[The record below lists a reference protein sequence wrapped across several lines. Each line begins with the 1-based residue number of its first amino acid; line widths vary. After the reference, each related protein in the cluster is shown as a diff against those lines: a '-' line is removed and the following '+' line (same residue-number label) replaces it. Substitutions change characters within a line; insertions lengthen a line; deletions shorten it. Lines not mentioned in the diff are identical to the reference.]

1 MDELSCYKYYD
12 YERAMMPE
20 NKAPPSKYQCAD
32 IINEINPI
40 HLVCQESLEALNA
53 LRSASRMGALGKAEL
68 SALTQDSRFY
78 ESIGR
83 NAADTFRKRLP
94 VILSAYSFAHI
105 VPVSTKTKCYENQYI
120 LNDRKEI
127 DYAVEYCRRSF
138 IYRQYIENRIWM
150 DTVITEMSDTETKI
164 SLILWRARERHPVET
179 AQSAALI
186 AAVNLARKNESEPGV
201 TVKVRAS
208 KFYEEYAVKNT
219 KETDSMAKKK
229 LTMGNRHVTENGF
242 VIGPSEKGI
251 MCIRQ
256 GYSENS
262 GRHLIWLGTQ
272 RNDCSKFITLSF
284 ILDAGTALFEVYDG
298 VGDRRAFMLL
308 NVDEML

>member
-12 YERAMMPE
+12 YERTMMPE
-20 NKAPPSKYQCAD
+20 NEAPPSKYQCAD
-32 IINEINPI
+32 IINEINSI
-40 HLVCQESLEALNA
+40 HLVCQESLEALDA

-78 ESIGR
+78 GSIGR

-94 VILSAYSFAHI
+94 VLSAYPFAHI